1 MFRFTTAQS
10 LLSLPADAIQPH
22 PYEVLGLRTGEP
34 DPQVIAAAIR
44 AKIQQLNEAKAS
56 SDPVAWKQAASWVN
70 SARANLNNAVLKQ
83 QLDLK
88 LGVITRPTTA
98 TPATQPPT
106 AASPAPTRPQPSP
119 PAAATKPAAAATK
132 PPARPPASTGG
143 PAKTSGPTHANPNAN
158 TNGTTGA
165 KRVAQPKADQSP
177 QTPRTDGAGADQEPP
192 PEIKRPFLE
201 FRPGHTV
208 MPIFR
213 GSWQAAGLGPE
224 PPPPPPPLV
233 FPITPEEYAQA
244 VAAYAANPSAGSP
257 TSQNPATRNPTAP
270 RVPATQTPRVPV
282 TQTPRAPVTQTPAPQ
297 SRASQPPSPQNPW
310 TTPNDTQA
318 PQPLPQPQHVPQ
330 PQHAPHP
337 QEIPFTQPNPYP
349 QATNRDF
356 VSPQQPAANPYP
368 AAAPYPGQPYPGQ
381 PSPGQ
386 MPYPGPQYPQ
396 AAPAPYGT
404 GAAYPGQPADP
415 PLIQTVSVAT
425 PSRSSRKKKRGIP
438 WLNVAMAAFAVSC
451 LAAVLG
457 LVYALTRNGQGI
469 VISMGPD
476 NPNGANQGQSNP
488 AQDRV
493 MPSAEPRPRPRAASQ
508 SLARDIEAR
517 QRDPQLKEKMA
528 ESEKWLQSIGD
539 KADAAAKEAAA
550 QMPAPAMPAPAMPAP
565 AMPAPAMPTPDQPAP
580 NTPTPEP
587 PKPETPPATPAPPTT
602 PEPPATPPTPPPPPP
617 PAEDPAKVAAADMA
631 LAAARKAIA
640 SADWANMI
648 KASSD
653 AASAAISDPQKES
666 AARLAKL
673 AELAE
678 YYHGAIDMA
687 VNKLGAGQTFEL
699 TEQLTVAVVEVTP
712 EKLIVRFNGRNKE
725 YPRRDIPLVIA
736 HKVARMS
743 IPPDAPTTQ
752 IAAEAYQAIAP
763 ISTPQYRDQAIKK
776 LESFPEEVE
785 GIRPSDLVAAIRELK
800 AD

>member
-1 MFRFTTAQS
+1 
-10 LLSLPADAIQPH
+10 
-22 PYEVLGLRTGEP
+22 
-34 DPQVIAAAIR
+34 
-44 AKIQQLNEAKAS
+44 
-56 SDPVAWKQAASWVN
+56 
-70 SARANLNNAVLKQ
+70 
-83 QLDLK
+83 
-88 LGVITRPTTA
+88 
-98 TPATQPPT
+98 
-106 AASPAPTRPQPSP
+106 
-119 PAAATKPAAAATK
+119 
-132 PPARPPASTGG
+132 
-143 PAKTSGPTHANPNAN
+143 
-158 TNGTTGA
+158 
-165 KRVAQPKADQSP
+165 
-177 QTPRTDGAGADQEPP
+177 
-192 PEIKRPFLE
+192 
-201 FRPGHTV
+201 
-208 MPIFR
+208 
-213 GSWQAAGLGPE
+213 
-224 PPPPPPPLV
+224 
-233 FPITPEEYAQA
+233 
-244 VAAYAANPSAGSP
+244 
-257 TSQNPATRNPTAP
+257 
-270 RVPATQTPRVPV
+270 
-282 TQTPRAPVTQTPAPQ
+282 
-297 SRASQPPSPQNPW
+297 
-310 TTPNDTQA
+310 
-318 PQPLPQPQHVPQ
+318 
-330 PQHAPHP
+330 
-337 QEIPFTQPNPYP
+337 
-349 QATNRDF
+349 
-356 VSPQQPAANPYP
+356 
-368 AAAPYPGQPYPGQ
+368 
-381 PSPGQ
+381 
-386 MPYPGPQYPQ
+386 
-396 AAPAPYGT
+396 
-404 GAAYPGQPADP
+404 
-415 PLIQTVSVAT
+415 
-425 PSRSSRKKKRGIP
+425 
-438 WLNVAMAAFAVSC
+438 
-451 LAAVLG
+451 
-457 LVYALTRNGQGI
+457 
-469 VISMGPD
+469 
-476 NPNGANQGQSNP
+476 
-488 AQDRV
+488 

-550 QMPAPAMPAPAMPAP
+550 QMPAT
-565 AMPAPAMPTPDQPAP
+565 AMPTPDKPTP

-587 PKPETPPATPAPPTT
+587 PKPETPPPPPTT
-602 PEPPATPPTPPPPPP
+602 PEPPATPPTPPPP

-785 GIRPSDLVAAIRELK
+785 GIRPSDLVAAIRELT

>member
-1 MFRFTTAQS
+1 M
-10 LLSLPADAIQPH
+10 
-22 PYEVLGLRTGEP
+22 
-34 DPQVIAAAIR
+34 
-44 AKIQQLNEAKAS
+44 
-56 SDPVAWKQAASWVN
+56 
-70 SARANLNNAVLKQ
+70 
-83 QLDLK
+83 
-88 LGVITRPTTA
+88 
-98 TPATQPPT
+98 
-106 AASPAPTRPQPSP
+106 
-119 PAAATKPAAAATK
+119 
-132 PPARPPASTGG
+132 
-143 PAKTSGPTHANPNAN
+143 PN
-158 TNGTTGA
+158 
-165 KRVAQPKADQSP
+165 
-177 QTPRTDGAGADQEPP
+177 
-192 PEIKRPFLE
+192 
-201 FRPGHTV
+201 
-208 MPIFR
+208 
-213 GSWQAAGLGPE
+213 
-224 PPPPPPPLV
+224 
-233 FPITPEEYAQA
+233 
-244 VAAYAANPSAGSP
+244 
-257 TSQNPATRNPTAP
+257 
-270 RVPATQTPRVPV
+270 
-282 TQTPRAPVTQTPAPQ
+282 
-297 SRASQPPSPQNPW
+297 
-310 TTPNDTQA
+310 
-318 PQPLPQPQHVPQ
+318 
-330 PQHAPHP
+330 
-337 QEIPFTQPNPYP
+337 
-349 QATNRDF
+349 
-356 VSPQQPAANPYP
+356 
-368 AAAPYPGQPYPGQ
+368 
-381 PSPGQ
+381 
-386 MPYPGPQYPQ
+386 PGPQYPQ

-415 PLIQTVSVAT
+415 PLIQTVSVAA

-539 KADAAAKEAAA
+539 KADAAAKDAAA
-550 QMPAPAMPAPAMPAP
+550 QMPTPAMPTPDQ
-565 AMPAPAMPTPDQPAP
+565 PTPDQPAP

-587 PKPETPPATPAPPTT
+587 PKPETPPAPPTT
-602 PEPPATPPTPPPPPP
+602 PEPPATPPTPPPP

>member
-1 MFRFTTAQS
+1 
-10 LLSLPADAIQPH
+10 
-22 PYEVLGLRTGEP
+22 
-34 DPQVIAAAIR
+34 
-44 AKIQQLNEAKAS
+44 
-56 SDPVAWKQAASWVN
+56 
-70 SARANLNNAVLKQ
+70 
-83 QLDLK
+83 
-88 LGVITRPTTA
+88 
-98 TPATQPPT
+98 
-106 AASPAPTRPQPSP
+106 
-119 PAAATKPAAAATK
+119 
-132 PPARPPASTGG
+132 
-143 PAKTSGPTHANPNAN
+143 
-158 TNGTTGA
+158 
-165 KRVAQPKADQSP
+165 
-177 QTPRTDGAGADQEPP
+177 
-192 PEIKRPFLE
+192 
-201 FRPGHTV
+201 
-208 MPIFR
+208 
-213 GSWQAAGLGPE
+213 
-224 PPPPPPPLV
+224 
-233 FPITPEEYAQA
+233 
-244 VAAYAANPSAGSP
+244 
-257 TSQNPATRNPTAP
+257 
-270 RVPATQTPRVPV
+270 
-282 TQTPRAPVTQTPAPQ
+282 
-297 SRASQPPSPQNPW
+297 
-310 TTPNDTQA
+310 
-318 PQPLPQPQHVPQ
+318 
-330 PQHAPHP
+330 
-337 QEIPFTQPNPYP
+337 
-349 QATNRDF
+349 
-356 VSPQQPAANPYP
+356 
-368 AAAPYPGQPYPGQ
+368 
-381 PSPGQ
+381 

-396 AAPAPYGT
+396 AAPAPFGAAGHATYGDPTPAPYGT
-404 GAAYPGQPADP
+404 GAPAPYGAGGAYPGQPADT
-415 PLIQTVSVAT
+415 PLIQTVSVAP

-550 QMPAPAMPAPAMPAP
+550 EMPTPAMPTPAMPMPAMPA
-565 AMPAPAMPTPDQPAP
+565 PDQPAP

-587 PKPETPPATPAPPTT
+587 PKPETPPTTPATPEP
-602 PEPPATPPTPPPPPP
+602 PEPPATPPTPPPP

-763 ISTPQYRDQAIKK
+763 VSTPQYRDQAIKK